1 MATQTSNLGLTKPA
15 YSETADIADINNNMD
30 KVDAA
35 VHGVQNG
42 MAILANGNVHSA
54 VTSGQYVYVRNHGT
68 LAEGLYTA
76 TTNISTN
83 ATLSTSNLT
92 AVPNNGA
99 LNTLRDDVTS
109 LNSNL
114 NGLYFSP
121 YSVSRNINFTAYD
134 AELSYKNDN
143 NYRSFIITFADM
155 FGVINVIGWDST
167 QTSVSVYNIGNAPQL
182 NMTIAKR
189 TDGDQVVLTFTRSGG
204 NAPLSVVSL
213 FNGHTF
219 NMNLR
224 AIEKS

>member
-114 NGLYFSP
+114 ENRMGKDITSGSDLNSFLTAGVYRCTSSSIAGTLTNSP
-121 YSVSRNINFTAYD
+121 VTSSAFGMIVTGNEQTGNTQ
-134 AELSYKNDN
+134 
-143 NYRSFIITFADM
+143 IITTGYA
-155 FGVINVIGWDST
+155 IYTRRASSNGWFPWYSYAGT
-167 QTSVSVYNIGNAPQL
+167 QV
-182 NMTIAKR
+182 
-189 TDGDQVVLTFTRSGG
+189 
-204 NAPLSVVSL
+204 
-213 FNGHTF
+213 
-219 NMNLR
+219 
-224 AIEKS
+224 E

>member
-109 LNSNL
+109 LNSNTL
-114 NGLYFSP
+114 KHK
-121 YSVSRNINFTAYD
+121 T
-134 AELSYKNDN
+134 
-143 NYRSFIITFADM
+143 ITGNTDQN
-155 FGVINVIGWDST
+155 GVIST
-167 QTSVSVYNIGNAPQL
+167 QTTKSHILAVFVADPINSFAVNEAGNNVRIYAGNNSSTTSDTLKMLANTSVTINIAYY
-182 NMTIAKR
+182 
-189 TDGDQVVLTFTRSGG
+189 D
-204 NAPLSVVSL
+204 
-213 FNGHTF
+213 
-219 NMNLR
+219 
-224 AIEKS
+224 

>member
-15 YSETADIADINNNMD
+15 YSETADINDINNNMD

-35 VHGVQNG
+35 VNGVQNG

-76 TTNISTN
+76 TMNISTN

-99 LNTLRDDVTS
+99 LNTLRDDITS

-114 NGLYFSP
+114 GNQAHGL
-121 YSVSRNINFTAYD
+121 TAESNVTLGL
-134 AELSYKNDN
+134 AYKA
-143 NYRSFIITFADM
+143 IAGAIKC
-155 FGVINVIGWDST
+155 
-167 QTSVSVYNIGNAPQL
+167 YNIRITATAQITADTTLVSGFDAPALNANGGAVGL
-182 NMTIAKR
+182 GYNNATKESKTFFLAGDGTLR
-189 TDGDQVVLTFTRSGG
+189 CAEALANGTDWRI
-204 NAPLSVVSL
+204 
-213 FNGHTF
+213 
-219 NMNLR
+219 NLVYR
-224 AIEKS
+224 A

>member
-35 VHGVQNG
+35 VNGVQNG
-42 MAILANGNVHSA
+42 IAILANGNVHSA

-99 LNTLRDDVTS
+99 LNTLRDDISS
-109 LNSNL
+109 LNSKIATVATTPEMPSEYGSSATCNAYKAGNVVTVSVNATNISVTLQQWSRISIATLPVGYRPKTDIKQPVTISTTEGIKQEMLVVYTSGNISITEDLVGANL
-114 NGLYFSP
+114 T
-121 YSVSRNINFTAYD
+121 INNLRF
-134 AELSYKNDN
+134 
-143 NYRSFIITFADM
+143 FITF
-155 FGVINVIGWDST
+155 
-167 QTSVSVYNIGNAPQL
+167 
-182 NMTIAKR
+182 
-189 TDGDQVVLTFTRSGG
+189 VV
-204 NAPLSVVSL
+204 
-213 FNGHTF
+213 
-219 NMNLR
+219 
-224 AIEKS
+224 

>member
-15 YSETADIADINNNMD
+15 YSETADITDINNNMD

-109 LNSNL
+109 LNSKIVDLGFIVDLGLQTIEPGTVIDLTVANL
-114 NGLYFSP
+114 SEAKCVIPFQGN
-121 YSVSRNINFTAYD
+121 YSTGAQR
-134 AELSYKNDN
+134 
-143 NYRSFIITFADM
+143 
-155 FGVINVIGWDST
+155 
-167 QTSVSVYNIGNAPQL
+167 QL
-182 NMTIAKR
+182 NITML
-189 TDGDQVVLTFTRSGG
+189 QSGG
-204 NAPLSVVSL
+204 KWYCGVWNQTNSSVTVKL
-213 FNGHTF
+213 MFYCI
-219 NMNLR
+219 R
-224 AIEKS
+224 

>member
-109 LNSNL
+109 LNSKISNHYGSVIYGESVYINFMRSGNVVFMACVAGLWDSDANNLIVLHGYSAGAVVPTGYRPAFNTEVKEAL
-114 NGLYFSP
+114 NGKRITVVANGNITINEAISSVALRFSGCW
-121 YSVSRNINFTAYD
+121 ITTD
-134 AELSYKNDN
+134 AMPS
-143 NYRSFIITFADM
+143 
-155 FGVINVIGWDST
+155 
-167 QTSVSVYNIGNAPQL
+167 
-182 NMTIAKR
+182 
-189 TDGDQVVLTFTRSGG
+189 
-204 NAPLSVVSL
+204 
-213 FNGHTF
+213 
-219 NMNLR
+219 
-224 AIEKS
+224 

>member
-99 LNTLRDDVTS
+99 LNTLRDDVSS
-109 LNSNL
+109 LNSNITA
-114 NGLYFSP
+114 FSITFTP
-121 YSVSRNINFTAYD
+121 SSNVTATVATAYRIGKLLVFTYYMTLTDAVSRLDVLGSFDLPGHFLQNFFNSDNQIALRGGT
-134 AELSYKNDN
+134 KNVTTEKAME
-143 NYRSFIITFADM
+143 SGTVITGQLI
-155 FGVINVIGWDST
+155 GVIS
-167 QTSVSVYNIGNAPQL
+167 
-182 NMTIAKR
+182 
-189 TDGDQVVLTFTRSGG
+189 
-204 NAPLSVVSL
+204 
-213 FNGHTF
+213 
-219 NMNLR
+219 
-224 AIEKS
+224 

>member
-114 NGLYFSP
+114 AKK
-121 YSVSRNINFTAYD
+121 V
-134 AELSYKNDN
+134 K
-143 NYRSFIITFADM
+143 IISA
-155 FGVINVIGWDST
+155 
-167 QTSVSVYNIGNAPQL
+167 QT
-182 NMTIAKR
+182 TIP
-189 TDGDQVVLTFTRSGG
+189 SGG
-204 NAPLSVVSL
+204 TQAEFTVTLPSAEADVNYVPFVFGRGGNTSYLPIFTVASWTTTQITGVAYNCGGSTAVATRDVHVMLV
-213 FNGHTF
+213 
-219 NMNLR
+219 R
-224 AIEKS
+224 

>member
-109 LNSNL
+109 LNSNIAPVEVTL
-114 NGLYFSP
+114 SGARNVTINEQRCYKTGKLLYVFAHFTVDATISQYGALLTLPSWMVTASDAITPIFSQ
-121 YSVSRNINFTAYD
+121 YG
-134 AELSYKNDN
+134 ELRTNSP
-143 NYRSFIITFADM
+143 S
-155 FGVINVIGWDST
+155 
-167 QTSVSVYNIGNAPQL
+167 SVYADDDAA
-182 NMTIAKR
+182 TIR
-189 TDGDQVVLTFTRSGG
+189 TFGEMPAGVYKINTVL
-204 NAPLSVVSL
+204 
-213 FNGHTF
+213 
-219 NMNLR
+219 MLR
-224 AIEKS
+224 

>member
-114 NGLYFSP
+114 ATKAKSALLTWGTT
-121 YSVSRNINFTAYD
+121 FTAENFHHGLLILALND
-134 AELSYKNDN
+134 AYIVWFASTNSIGI
-143 NYRSFIITFADM
+143 RSLRTSDGTKTEDGSITF
-155 FGVINVIGWDST
+155 GVDNVSGSTHTITRNGNTFSFTSIGAT
-167 QTSVSVYNIGNAPQL
+167 TATLLY
-182 NMTIAKR
+182 M
-189 TDGDQVVLTFTRSGG
+189 
-204 NAPLSVVSL
+204 
-213 FNGHTF
+213 
-219 NMNLR
+219 
-224 AIEKS
+224 

>member
-35 VHGVQNG
+35 VNGVQNG

-109 LNSNL
+109 LNSKMTQNDL
-114 NGLYFSP
+114 GTISSLPDLSICRNGLISFAISAQIVIEDVYLPAGTRFIGCN
-121 YSVSRNINFTAYD
+121 YSNIAHFAVMPNNNNFYVVRY
-134 AELSYKNDN
+134 SSDN
-143 NYRSFIITFADM
+143 
-155 FGVINVIGWDST
+155 GWI
-167 QTSVSVYNIGNAPQL
+167 VL
-182 NMTIAKR
+182 KR
-189 TDGDQVVLTFTRSGG
+189 L
-204 NAPLSVVSL
+204 
-213 FNGHTF
+213 
-219 NMNLR
+219 
-224 AIEKS
+224 

>member
-35 VHGVQNG
+35 VNGVQNG

-92 AVPNNGA
+92 AVPSNGA
-99 LNTLRDDVTS
+99 LNTLRDDVSS
-109 LNSNL
+109 LSSNFATQQIAAY
-114 NGLYFSP
+114 GLSIKVARVF
-121 YSVSRNINFTAYD
+121 NI
-134 AELSYKNDN
+134 
-143 NYRSFIITFADM
+143 II
-155 FGVINVIGWDST
+155 
-167 QTSVSVYNIGNAPQL
+167 
-182 NMTIAKR
+182 
-189 TDGDQVVLTFTRSGG
+189 
-204 NAPLSVVSL
+204 LSVDGTASSDIAQWTAIGTLNTEFRPTAGLRDFTGAALRVNVNGIINNPTAISNGARVS
-213 FNGHTF
+213 
-219 NMNLR
+219 
-224 AIEKS
+224 

>member
-35 VHGVQNG
+35 VNGVQNG

-109 LNSNL
+109 LNSNKANKSL
-114 NGLYFSP
+114 FANYVDITATTSNSGS
-121 YSVSRNINFTAYD
+121 INFSTTTPGFGASAILTSAHISPEQSPTIDGIVILVRTYSGNWYAKVMNWD
-134 AELSYKNDN
+134 LTPIKNTTV
-143 NYRSFIITFADM
+143 IIR
-155 FGVINVIGWDST
+155 
-167 QTSVSVYNIGNAPQL
+167 VYGA
-182 NMTIAKR
+182 
-189 TDGDQVVLTFTRSGG
+189 
-204 NAPLSVVSL
+204 
-213 FNGHTF
+213 
-219 NMNLR
+219 
-224 AIEKS
+224 

>member
-109 LNSNL
+109 LNSKTWYTAHTYDSRITSDGFKVLRLGRLVFLSGGITSLTSSPVTFENNDTL
-114 NGLYFSP
+114 VSGLPPAWIGGSDRLQFMVSAYDETLDRQTYRVKLTSAGQIQAYWDSVKVPKSGYGLYF
-121 YSVSRNINFTAYD
+121 NFCY
-134 AELSYKNDN
+134 
-143 NYRSFIITFADM
+143 
-155 FGVINVIGWDST
+155 
-167 QTSVSVYNIGNAPQL
+167 
-182 NMTIAKR
+182 IA
-189 TDGDQVVLTFTRSGG
+189 
-204 NAPLSVVSL
+204 N
-213 FNGHTF
+213 
-219 NMNLR
+219 
-224 AIEKS
+224 E

>member
-1 MATQTSNLGLTKPA
+1 MATQTPNLGLTKPA

-35 VHGVQNG
+35 VNGVQNG

-99 LNTLRDDVTS
+99 LNTLRDDVSSLSSKITTS
-109 LNSNL
+109 
-114 NGLYFSP
+114 
-121 YSVSRNINFTAYD
+121 TT
-134 AELSYKNDN
+134 
-143 NYRSFIITFADM
+143 IITDGIITLYVKKSANI
-155 FGVINVIGWDST
+155 VNV
-167 QTSVSVYNIGNAPQL
+167 NIP
-182 NMTIAKR
+182 
-189 TDGDQVVLTFTRSGG
+189 FTRAKTSIAANSATEIATLPDGYRPTSNIFSSFLITGSTG
-204 NAPLSVVSL
+204 NLVAYVRVAIYATGKVEFYASQAISTGTDL
-213 FNGHTF
+213 FGSF
-219 NMNLR
+219 DFCV
-224 AIEKS
+224 